1 MLNVNEIKKSVFKND
16 FLLVDKILILY
27 VDIDMKFSE
36 FIFMGNGD
44 YQRISILKS
53 CLLENIKIE
62 LIIFEE
68 VKIK

>member
-1 MLNVNEIKKSVFKND
+1 MSNVNEIKKSVYKND
-16 FLLVDKILILY
+16 FLLIDKILILY
-27 VDIDMKFSE
+27 IDMDMKFLE

-53 CLLENIKIE
+53 YLLENIKIE
-62 LIIFEE
+62 LLIFKE

>member
-27 VDIDMKFSE
+27 IDIDMKFSE

-44 YQRISILKS
+44 Y
-53 CLLENIKIE
+53 
-62 LIIFEE
+62 
-68 VKIK
+68 

>member
-1 MLNVNEIKKSVFKND
+1 MSDVNEIKKSVYKND
-16 FLLVDKILILY
+16 FLSVYKILILY
-27 VDIDMKFSE
+27 IDMDMKFLE

-53 CLLENIKIE
+53 RLSENIKIE

>member
-16 FLLVDKILILY
+16 FLLVDNLLY
-27 VDIDMKFSE
+27 VDIDMKFLE

-53 CLLENIKIE
+53 YLSENIKIE
-62 LIIFEE
+62 LLIFKE

>member
-1 MLNVNEIKKSVFKND
+1 MSDVNEIKKSVYKND
-16 FLLVDKILILY
+16 FLSVDKILILY
-27 VDIDMKFSE
+27 IDMDMKFLE

-53 CLLENIKIE
+53 RLSENIKIE

-68 VKIK
+68 VQIK

>member
-1 MLNVNEIKKSVFKND
+1 MSNVNEIKKSVFKND
-16 FLLVDKILILY
+16 FLSVDKILILY

-53 CLLENIKIE
+53 YLSENIKIE
-62 LIIFEE
+62 LLIFEE